1 MGDKFMLRLSL
12 LSLLVLS
19 FVVGCSTIQVK
30 SDFNP
35 KTDFSRLKTYR
46 WLNNQDKPSDDIRI
60 NNEFVINAVRAA
72 VEKDLQGK
80 GFTRV
85 DNDQA
90 DFVIAW
96 FGAIEQK
103 IKSENINHFYAPYG
117 YGTLYR
123 DPYWNSQPTTIN
135 VGEYEQ
141 GSLIFDFLDPGSHT
155 LLWRGIG
162 SDKLKDD
169 QSESQVTQNIK
180 AAVTQVLAGFP
191 PQ

>member
-1 MGDKFMLRLSL
+1 MLRFCL

-19 FVVGCSTIQVK
+19 FAVGCSTIQVK
-30 SDFNP
+30 SEFNP

-46 WLNNQDKPSDDIRI
+46 WLNNKDKPSDDIRI

-80 GFTRV
+80 GFTKG
-85 DNDQA
+85 DNAQA

-103 IKSENINHFYAPYG
+103 IKSESINHFYSPYG

-123 DPYWNSQPTTIN
+123 DPYLNSQPTTIN
-135 VGEYEQ
+135 VSEYEQ
-141 GSLIFDFLDPGSHT
+141 GSLIFDFLDPRSHT

-169 QSESQVTQNIK
+169 QSESQVTQNLN
-180 AAVTQVLAGFP
+180 AAVTKILAGFP

>member
-1 MGDKFMLRLSL
+1 MLRFSL
-12 LSLLVLS
+12 LSLVVLS
-19 FVVGCSTIQVK
+19 FIVGCSTIQVK
-30 SDFNP
+30 SDFNQ

-46 WLNNQDKPSDDIRI
+46 WLSNKDKPSDDIRI

-72 VEKDLQGK
+72 VEKVMQGK
-80 GFTRV
+80 GYTRV

-103 IKSENINHFYAPYG
+103 IQSENIDHFYAPYG

-123 DPYWNSQPTTIN
+123 NPQWNSQPTTIN
-135 VGEYEQ
+135 VREYEQ
-141 GSLIFDFLDPGSHT
+141 GSLIFDFLDPKSHT

-162 SDKLKDD
+162 SDKLKDN
-169 QSESQVTQNIK
+169 QSESQVTQNLN
-180 AAVTQVLAGFP
+180 AAVAKILAGFP